1 MLKRKSIRTKLMMA
15 LSVLFTSVALL
26 IGSCMW
32 GLHRYKDHTEAM
44 RQGSFEFQKA
54 HQLYRTALDLKSSKE
69 RIHRY
74 SRTEM
79 LSSSTL
85 QDPLVN
91 LSDLESGSY
100 WYLMSSFDDQL
111 TRYVEDLDER
121 IAQRTPM
128 ISAEQQK
135 RRLSEVRQAFEE
147 LVKSGRELP
156 QDLAD
161 FQSMMQRRQDAL
173 VEATQNHLD
182 LTREAIDAYS
192 ALIRE
197 RCRFWFNVAIFCS
210 VLACFLTAAM
220 VLNFI
225 SVIVRP
231 FRILLDGARLV
242 ANGHRSHRIYL
253 GNEDELDELAAVLNQ
268 MTEGFQTKMDEL
280 HRINENL
287 DREIQARTKEAV
299 QNEQLASVGFLAAGV
314 AHEINNPLAAIAW
327 SAESLQS
334 RTAELSSIPL
344 GPQDV
349 ENNLMLSFTEN
360 LRRIEDEAYR
370 CKAITEKLLEFSR
383 PGNSKR
389 IATNLLE
396 LVEDVVQI
404 VSKVSE
410 FRDTPIEIESQ
421 KPLTAS
427 VNPQE
432 IRQVVLNLLTN
443 ALQSVDQHGR
453 VRVQMIESDSKVCI
467 RVIDNG
473 CGMSPEVQRDLFEP
487 FFTQRRHGGGTGLG
501 LSISRRIAIQ
511 HGGSLQAKSEGEG
524 SGSTLE
530 LSLPSELIAPKPS
543 QFTTLGKMNE
553 TVKAA

>member
-197 RCRFWFNVAIFCS
+197 RCGFWFNVAIFCS

-524 SGSTLE
+524 NGSTLE
-530 LSLPSELIAPKPS
+530 LSLPSKLIASNPS

-553 TVKAA
+553 SVKAA

>member
-197 RCRFWFNVAIFCS
+197 RCGFWFNVAIFCS

-334 RTAELSSIPL
+334 RTAELSSISL

-530 LSLPSELIAPKPS
+530 LSLPSESIASKPS

>member
-135 RRLSEVRQAFEE
+135 RRLSEVREAFEE

-530 LSLPSELIAPKPS
+530 LSLPSESIASKPS

>member
-111 TRYVEDLDER
+111 ARYVEDLDER

-530 LSLPSELIAPKPS
+530 LSLPSESIASKPS

>member
-314 AHEINNPLAAIAW
+314 AHVINNPLAAIAW

-344 GPQDV
+344 GPEDV

-530 LSLPSELIAPKPS
+530 LSLPSESIASKPS

>member
-524 SGSTLE
+524 NGSTLE
-530 LSLPSELIAPKPS
+530 LSLPSELIASNPS

-553 TVKAA
+553 SVKAA

>member
-1 MLKRKSIRTKLMMA
+1 MLKRKSIRTKLVIA
-15 LSVLFTSVALL
+15 LCVLFTSVALL

-530 LSLPSELIAPKPS
+530 LSLPSESIASKPS

>member
-1 MLKRKSIRTKLMMA
+1 
-15 LSVLFTSVALL
+15 
-26 IGSCMW
+26 
-32 GLHRYKDHTEAM
+32 
-44 RQGSFEFQKA
+44 
-54 HQLYRTALDLKSSKE
+54 
-69 RIHRY
+69 
-74 SRTEM
+74 
-79 LSSSTL
+79 
-85 QDPLVN
+85 
-91 LSDLESGSY
+91 
-100 WYLMSSFDDQL
+100 
-111 TRYVEDLDER
+111 
-121 IAQRTPM
+121 
-128 ISAEQQK
+128 
-135 RRLSEVRQAFEE
+135 
-147 LVKSGRELP
+147 
-156 QDLAD
+156 
-161 FQSMMQRRQDAL
+161 
-173 VEATQNHLD
+173 
-182 LTREAIDAYS
+182 
-192 ALIRE
+192 
-197 RCRFWFNVAIFCS
+197 
-210 VLACFLTAAM
+210 M

-530 LSLPSELIAPKPS
+530 LSLPSESIASKPS

>member
-530 LSLPSELIAPKPS
+530 LSLPSESIASKPS

>member
-530 LSLPSELIAPKPS
+530 LSLPSESIASKPS

-553 TVKAA
+553 SVKAA